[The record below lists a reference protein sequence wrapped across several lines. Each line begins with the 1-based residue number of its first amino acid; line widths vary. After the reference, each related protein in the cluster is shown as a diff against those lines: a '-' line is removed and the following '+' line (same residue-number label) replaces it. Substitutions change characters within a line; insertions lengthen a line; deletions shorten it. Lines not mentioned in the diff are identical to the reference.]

1 MLLDLLVMAVIFMVC
16 LGAVV
21 IGWSIAL
28 SLTFGII
35 NWVVRAT
42 YETLAI
48 RENERLEQNFG
59 G

>member
-21 IGWSIAL
+21 IGWSIVL

-35 NWVVRAT
+35 NWIVRAT
-42 YETLAI
+42 YETLVI
-48 RENERLEQNFG
+48 RENDRLEQNFG

>member
-48 RENERLEQNFG
+48 RENDRLE
-59 G
+59 

>member
-1 MLLDLLVMAVIFMVC
+1 MLLDLLMMAVIFMVC

-35 NWVVRAT
+35 NWIVRAT
-42 YETLAI
+42 YENFAI
-48 RENERLEQNFG
+48 KEKDRLEQNFVG
-59 G
+59 